1 MSETTASA
9 RFRKPPRPGAA
20 RRRQRAMVVIV
31 LLIGCFSAAG
41 LAFTA
46 FQDNLLFFYSP
57 ADVAERGIATGQ
69 RFRLGGLVEDGS
81 IDRHPTDSLATRF
94 TVVDGAGR
102 LTVAYTGIL
111 PDLFREG
118 QGVIAEGALGP
129 GGVFQ
134 AETILARHDEN
145 YMPKEV
151 ADALKERGLLKPTVE

>member
-1 MSETTASA
+1 MSQSTATA
-9 RFRKPPRPGAA
+9 RFRKPPRPGAV
-20 RRRQRAMVVIV
+20 RRRQRAVAVFV

-41 LAFTA
+41 LALTA

-81 IDRHPTDSLATRF
+81 IDRNTADALAIRF
-94 TVVDGAGR
+94 NVVDGAGR
-102 LTVAYTGIL
+102 LTVAYTGIV

-134 AETILARHDEN
+134 AETILARHDET
-145 YMPKEV
+145 YMPKQV
-151 ADALKERGLLKPTVE
+151 ADALKERGLLRPTVE